1 MLSHKPIKTSP
12 NTYQSTSEWPSF
24 TQTQSFK
31 AAAFRTSLPWS
42 VVRHTSFESNQHLNA
57 PFSSII
63 SPRRS
68 MCLSKLPFVH
78 PFRPSIHPSFLIPSS
93 IIILPLSSSRSNRRH
108 SLLITLGPW
117 LAHATFLDLVLSG
130 TLSLGSHIGPN
141 LAFTCIRLQWN
152 AGLKDY

>member
-1 MLSHKPIKTSP
+1 MLSHKPIKTSS

-24 TQTQSFK
+24 TQAQSSK

-93 IIILPLSSSRSNRRH
+93 IIILPLSSSRSKPPPLTLDH
-108 SLLITLGPW
+108 SRPLVGSCHLHRPRTLW
-117 LAHATFLDLVLSG
+117 YFES
-130 TLSLGSHIGPN
+130 
-141 LAFTCIRLQWN
+141 R
-152 AGLKDY
+152 